1 MDRPRC
7 PLCGKAMSSNGKTG
21 AGRRRWRRPGCGS
34 SSVRRIDNS
43 AKRLDMF
50 LGWLLS
56 RRTQAD
62 MGRSRATFKR
72 MTSEFWGIWPIAR
85 ATGEVCDVVHLDGI
99 WLGRRAVVLVARSP
113 EHVLAWQLARS
124 ECSAAWA
131 ALMARV
137 PAPAM
142 AVTDGGAG
150 FAKAARA
157 VWPRTRLQRCTF
169 HAFCQVKRCT
179 TSRPKLPCG
188 QELYGI
194 ALRLLKVCDAGSAAA
209 WLASYAEWHAR
220 WERFLGEFRIEDG
233 RRRYVHE
240 RLRTARNGLDGLV
253 RSGQLFTF
261 VEMRQGHGG
270 SWPST
275 NNCIES
281 TNAQLRAM
289 LRDHR
294 GLSTVHEAKACFWWL
309 LMHTE
314 CPPSAAEILRTMP
327 RDEDVAGLFAAAA
340 KRKSGGDGGDGYGC
354 GIDWNEFHMPT
365 EFRR

>member
-1 MDRPRC
+1 MKRPAC
-7 PLCGKAMSSNGKTG
+7 PLCGAAMKGNGSTSS
-21 AGRRRWRRPGCGS
+21 GRKRWRCPSCGS
-34 SSVRRIDNS
+34 SSVRRIDSS

-56 RRTQAD
+56 RRTQAE
-62 MGRSRATFKR
+62 MCCPRSTFKR
-72 MTSEFWGIWPIAR
+72 LTSEFWGIWPIAR

-99 WLGRRAVVLVARSP
+99 WLGREAVVLVARSP

-142 AVTDGGAG
+142 AVTDGGTG

-157 VWPRTRLQRCTF
+157 VWPGTRIQRCTF
-169 HAFCQVKRCT
+169 HAFCQVRRYT

-194 ALRLLKVCDAGSAAA
+194 ALGLLKVRDAEGAAR
-209 WLASYAEWHAR
+209 WLASYASWHAK
-220 WERFLGEFRIEDG
+220 WERFLREFRLEDG
-233 RRRYVHE
+233 RKRYVHE
-240 RLRTARNGLDGLV
+240 RLRTARSGLDGLV
-253 RSGQLFTF
+253 KSRQLFTF
-261 VEMRQGHGG
+261 VEMGSARGG

-281 TNAQLRAM
+281 TNAQLRGM

-340 KRKSGGDGGDGYGC
+340 SGNPSGGRGNGYGC

-365 EFRR
+365 EFRQ

>member
-1 MDRPRC
+1 
-7 PLCGKAMSSNGKTG
+7 MSSNGKTG
-21 AGRRRWRRPGCGS
+21 AGRRRWRCPGCGS

-169 HAFCQVKRCT
+169 H
-179 TSRPKLPCG
+179 
-188 QELYGI
+188 
-194 ALRLLKVCDAGSAAA
+194 GSARSKGAPRAGRSSHAA
-209 WLASYAEWHAR
+209 RSSTASP
-220 WERFLGEFRIEDG
+220 
-233 RRRYVHE
+233 
-240 RLRTARNGLDGLV
+240 
-253 RSGQLFTF
+253 SG
-261 VEMRQGHGG
+261 
-270 SWPST
+270 
-275 NNCIES
+275 C
-281 TNAQLRAM
+281 
-289 LRDHR
+289 
-294 GLSTVHEAKACFWWL
+294 
-309 LMHTE
+309 
-314 CPPSAAEILRTMP
+314 
-327 RDEDVAGLFAAAA
+327 
-340 KRKSGGDGGDGYGC
+340 
-354 GIDWNEFHMPT
+354 
-365 EFRR
+365 

>member
-1 MDRPRC
+1 MNRPAC
-7 PLCGKAMSSNGKTG
+7 PLCGAAMKGNGTTS
-21 AGRRRWRRPGCGS
+21 AGRRRWRCPSCGS
-34 SSVRRIDNS
+34 SSVRRADNS

-50 LGWLLS
+50 LRWLLS
-56 RRTQAD
+56 RRTQAE
-62 MGRSRATFKR
+62 MGCSRATFKR
-72 MTSEFWGIWPIAR
+72 LTSEFWDIWPIAP

-99 WLGRRAVVLVARSP
+99 WLGREAVVLVARSP

-124 ECSAAWA
+124 ERAAAWA
-131 ALMARV
+131 ALMARI
-137 PAPAM
+137 PEPAM
-142 AVTDGGAG
+142 AVTDGGTG

-157 VWPRTRLQRCTF
+157 VWPETRVQRCTF
-169 HAFCQVKRCT
+169 HSFCQVRRHT

-194 ALRLLKVCDAGSAAA
+194 ALKLLKVGDAEGAAG
-209 WLASYAEWHAR
+209 WLASYASWHSR
-220 WERFLGEFRIEDG
+220 WERFLMESRVEDD

-240 RLRTARNGLDGLV
+240 RLRSARSGLDGLV

-261 VEMRQGHGG
+261 VEMREERGG

-275 NNCIES
+275 NNPIES

-294 GLSTVHEAKACFWWL
+294 GLSTMREAKACFWWL

-314 CPPSAAEILRTMP
+314 CPPTAAEILKTMP
-327 RDEDVAGLFAAAA
+327 RDGDVEGLFAAAA
-340 KRKSGGDGGDGYGC
+340 DKGSRAKRGDGYGT

>member
-1 MDRPRC
+1 M
-7 PLCGKAMSSNGKTG
+7 
-21 AGRRRWRRPGCGS
+21 
-34 SSVRRIDNS
+34 RRIDNS
-43 AKRLDMF
+43 AKRLDLF

-56 RRTQAD
+56 RRTQSE
-62 MGRSRATFKR
+62 MGCSRATFKR
-72 MTSEFWGIWPIAR
+72 LTSEFWDIWPIAR

-99 WLGRRAVVLVARSP
+99 WLGREAVVLVAASP
-113 EHVLAWQLARS
+113 EHVLAWHLARS

-142 AVTDGGAG
+142 AVTDGARG

-157 VWPRTRLQRCTF
+157 VWPRTRVQRCTF
-169 HAFCQVKRCT
+169 HAFCQVRRCT

-188 QELYGI
+188 QELHSI
-194 ALRLLKVCDAGSAAA
+194 ALGLPRVRDADGAAR
-209 WLASYAEWHAR
+209 WMASYAGWHAR
-220 WERFLGEFRIEDG
+220 WEGFLAEFRIEDG

-240 RLRTARNGLDGLV
+240 RLRTARAGLDSLV

-261 VEMRQGHGG
+261 LEMEGDGP
-270 SWPST
+270 WPST
-275 NNCIES
+275 NNRIES
-281 TNAQLRAM
+281 MNAQLRTM

-294 GLSTVHEAKACFWWL
+294 GLSTVRRAKACFWWL
-309 LMHTE
+309 HAHTE
-314 CPPSAAEILRTMP
+314 CPLPAAAILREMP
-327 RDEDVAGLFAAAA
+327 RDGDVDGLFAQAGSG
-340 KRKSGGDGGDGYGC
+340 KDGKSDARYGS